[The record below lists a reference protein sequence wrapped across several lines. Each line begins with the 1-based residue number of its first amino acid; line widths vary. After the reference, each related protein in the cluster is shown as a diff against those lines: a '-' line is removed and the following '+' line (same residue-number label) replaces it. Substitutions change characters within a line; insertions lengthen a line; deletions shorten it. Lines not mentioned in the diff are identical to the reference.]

1 VAQRVESTN
10 PPAASPGT
18 GMWQP
23 SALWQ
28 RQLGHY
34 PPNARRYFY
43 LGITVLSTIVLY
55 YELYVQ
61 GAVAT
66 QIINDLHMSLKY
78 FVYISVVGN
87 AVGAL
92 ASLAAGLADRWGRAN
107 LVTYGLAITGVLVL
121 FGLPHV
127 HSKAA
132 YLVLFALLGIVEGV
146 VLVATPA
153 LIRDFSPQLGRASAM
168 GFWTLG
174 PVLGSLAVTEVSS
187 NTLHA
192 DGSNWRLQFYICG
205 IAGLVVFAIALFTLR
220 ELSPRL
226 RDQLMVSL
234 RDKALIEARA
244 AGIDPE
250 AALQHSWKQMLRPDI
265 FGSAFAI
272 SVMLLF
278 YYAAVGFFVIYFATT
293 FGYTLPRANGLANW
307 YWIANAI
314 TLVIT
319 GVLSDLLRVRKPFML
334 VGGVIGAVGVALFA
348 LKATQPATSYNT
360 FVWIILLI
368 AIGGGMA
375 YCAWMASFTETVE
388 RHNPAATATGLAVWG
403 GTLRVIVTAILI
415 VLTFVVTA
423 TNTLVDGNK
432 GTRVQELATKYA
444 SELKTAAVID
454 PATQAAL
461 AANPNN
467 PAAQVK
473 AVTEV
478 GGGAF
483 TAADVVRASTLSK
496 QYATQLQTLAVVD
509 KATLGTLATNPT
521 DAAAATKAVTEIV
534 TTLKVPAAEA
544 ITRLRSVATIPPS
557 DIAFLETTGAQVQ
570 AAGAQLTALGEVPKA
585 DLAYLQANGP
595 AVKAAAEKA
604 PHQWQHFWWICFAGQ
619 LIFLPF
625 IFLMAGRWSSR
636 KAKEDARLHD
646 EAVQREMASLHAA

>member
-1 VAQRVESTN
+1 VAERVETTT
-10 PPAASPGT
+10 PPAASPGS
-18 GMWQP
+18 GGWQP
-23 SALWQ
+23 SHLWN
-28 RQLGHY
+28 RQLSSY
-34 PPNARRYFY
+34 PENGRRYLY
-43 LGITVLSTIVLY
+43 LGITVLATIVLY

-66 QIINDLHMSLKY
+66 QIIGDLHMSLKY
-78 FVYISVVGN
+78 FVYVSVVGN

-107 LVTYGLAITGVLVL
+107 LVTYGLAVTGVLVL

-132 YLVLFALLGIVEGV
+132 YLVLFALLGIVEGI

-187 NTLHA
+187 STLHA
-192 DGSNWRLQFYICG
+192 DGGNWRWQFYYCG
-205 IAGLVVFAIALFTLR
+205 IAGLVVFAIALFVLR
-220 ELSPRL
+220 ELSPAL

-234 RDKALIEARA
+234 RDRALVEARA
-244 AGIDPE
+244 KGIDPE
-250 AALQHSWKQMLRPDI
+250 AALQNSWKQMLRLDVV
-265 FGSAFAI
+265 GSAFAI

-293 FGYTLPRANGLANW
+293 FGYSLPRANGLANW

-314 TLVIT
+314 TLVVT
-319 GVLSDLLRVRKPFML
+319 GVLSDIIRVRKPFML
-334 VGGVIGAVGVALFA
+334 VGGIIGAVGVALFA
-348 LKATQPATSYNT
+348 LKATQPHTGYYT
-360 FVWIILLI
+360 FAWIILLI
-368 AIGGGMA
+368 AVGGGMA

-388 RHNPAATATGLAVWG
+388 HHNPAATATGLAVWG
-403 GTLRVIVTAILI
+403 GLLRVIVTAILI

-423 TNTLVDGNK
+423 TNTIVDGDK
-432 GTRVQELATKYA
+432 GAKVQELAAKYHN
-444 SELKTAAVID
+444 ELATAALID
-454 PATQAAL
+454 PATQATL
-461 AANPNN
+461 ATKPTDL
-467 PAAQVK
+467 AAQVK

-483 TAADVVRASTLSK
+483 TAADVVKASTLSK
-496 QYATQLQTLAVVD
+496 QYAAQLQVLQVVD
-509 KATLGTLATNPT
+509 KQTLTTLAANPT
-521 DAAAATKAVTEIV
+521 DAAAGAKAVTEVV
-534 TTLKVPAAEA
+534 TALKITPAEA
-544 ITRLRSVATIPPS
+544 ITRLRSAATIPAA
-557 DIAFLETTGAQVQ
+557 DVAFLETTGAQVQ
-570 AAGAQLTALGEVPKA
+570 AAGAKLTALAEVPKA

-595 AVKAAAEKA
+595 AVQAAAAKA

-619 LIFLPF
+619 ILFLPF

-636 KAKEDARLHD
+636 KAREDARLHD
-646 EAVQREMASLHAA
+646 EAVQREMAALNA

>member
-1 VAQRVESTN
+1 
-10 PPAASPGT
+10 
-18 GMWQP
+18 MWQP
-23 SALWQ
+23 SDLWQ

-43 LGITVLSTIVLY
+43 LGITVLATIVLY

-107 LVTYGLAITGVLVL
+107 LVTYGLLITGVLVL

-127 HSKAA
+127 HSKVA
-132 YLVLFALLGIVEGV
+132 YLILFAVLGIVEGV

-234 RDKALIEARA
+234 RDKALVEARA
-244 AGIDPE
+244 AGVDPE

-314 TLVIT
+314 TLVVT

-348 LKATQPATSYNT
+348 LKATQPGTSYNT

-432 GTRVQELATKYA
+432 GTRVQELATKHA
-444 SELKTAAVID
+444 SEIATAKLVD
-454 PATQAAL
+454 PATLQAL
-461 AANPNN
+461 S
-467 PAAQVK
+467 
-473 AVTEV
+473 
-478 GGGAF
+478 
-483 TAADVVRASTLSK
+483 AD
-496 QYATQLQTLAVVD
+496 
-509 KATLGTLATNPT
+509 PT
-521 DAAAATKAVTEIV
+521 D
-534 TTLKVPAAEA
+534 
-544 ITRLRSVATIPPS
+544 
-557 DIAFLETTGAQVQ
+557 Q
-570 AAGAQLTALGEVPKA
+570 AAGAKAAIEVSQGQLTISDLIHLKTLEAQYPTQIATLSAVDPKILAVLAQNPTDTSALTTAVGEISKSLNVPAAQAIVQLQSAGASIPKADQAFLLTKGTVAKTAEARLTAMGAAKA
-585 DLAYLQANGP
+585 DLAYLQANAP
-595 AVKAAAEKA
+595 AVQAAAEKA

-625 IFLMAGRWSSR
+625 IFLMTGRWSSR

-646 EAVQREMASLHAA
+646 EAVQREMAALNAA